1 MYVCVY
7 SKIDLF
13 GLFFMSFVLVFFCF
27 SCSFVAA
34 CCLWFSHFHSI
45 LMFCSFYFFFIFHR
59 FFPSLFS
66 QPFFSFL
73 LTMFSSVDLQFSSI
87 CSLDFLSP
95 HAKPYL
101 FGMKS
106 MLSSKRCCHKTHLN
120 DRWFWWCQSVI
131 LGVRLLLNEPSET
144 HQLWSENRFAE
155 TILRLI

>member
-1 MYVCVY
+1 MCVCIQK
-7 SKIDLF
+7 SICLDFFLCHLF
-13 GLFFMSFVLVFFCF
+13 
-27 SCSFVAA
+27 
-34 CCLWFSHFHSI
+34 WFSSVFLALLLPLVVSGFRIFIQFWCFARFTFFSFSIGFFRLCFHN
-45 LMFCSFYFFFIFHR
+45 H
-59 FFPSLFS
+59 
-66 QPFFSFL
+66 FFSFL

-106 MLSSKRCCHKTHLN
+106 VLSSKRCCHKTHLN